1 MTRTADLR
9 VSSSLIGEFPR
20 CISPVWQLT
29 DTAVMNKAVAP
40 GEFAGKLWESAHLDE
55 FCGNLCG
62 KETYRLGSV
71 DSLPDLLAELPSTT
85 GAPIGRCSGE
95 KSQGIRWRSGPN
107 ETSAHDAYHGKRAFV
122 PVRYH

>member
-29 DTAVMNKAVAP
+29 DIAVMNKAVAP

-62 KETYRLGSV
+62 KETYRPGSV
-71 DSLPDLLAELPSTT
+71 DSLPDLLAELRREPKRPGWYFTLLVSLPF
-85 GAPIGRCSGE
+85 AQKE
-95 KSQGIRWRSGPN
+95 IRSL
-107 ETSAHDAYHGKRAFV
+107 
-122 PVRYH
+122 